1 MGAARGQAG
10 RATSR
15 VRGIR
20 VVARVPAVLC
30 IVIVTAAATARSTVL
45 SAGLYRSAL
54 DDEHAYDRL
63 YDRVLVDPAIAPV
76 TRDLLGRLLGPE
88 AAITSKT

>member
-1 MGAARGQAG
+1 
-10 RATSR
+10 
-15 VRGIR
+15 

-45 SAGLYRSAL
+45 SAGSYGSAL
-54 DDEHAYDRL
+54 DDEHAYHRL
-63 YDRVLVDPAIAPV
+63 YDQVLDDPAVAPV
-76 TRDLLGRLLGPE
+76 TRDLLGRRPVPE